1 MSEQL
6 YNIEKI
12 LERRKVNGRIEY
24 KIKWEGYP
32 MSQCTW
38 EPFSNLETA
47 KELVE
52 EFDRLHPLPVPAKY
66 KSEKKT
72 KGNSLIGKKRNLS
85 PVKNE
90 NNENIM
96 QENVN
101 VANLNNTQNPIKINE
116 EDSKSDIKE
125 VNDENKDGKTYII
138 DDNLKAVITVK
149 QQSETLI
156 AIVEKFDENGE
167 LVKVNIPTDELRR
180 TNPWILL
187 NFYEYKIKFT

>member
-12 LERRKVNGRIEY
+12 HKRRKVNGRTEY

-52 EFDRLHPLPVPAKY
+52 EFDRLHPLPTQPK
-66 KSEKKT
+66 KKT
-72 KGNSLIGKKRNLS
+72 KANSLIGRKRNLS
-85 PVKNE
+85 PLENG

-96 QENVN
+96 QENV
-101 VANLNNTQNPIKINE
+101 VNLNNIQNPIKIND

-125 VNDENKDGKTYII
+125 VNEVNDENKNGKTYII

-149 QQSETLI
+149 QQGETLV
-156 AIVEKFDENGE
+156 AIVEKLDENGE

-187 NFYEYKIKFT
+187 NFYESKIKFT

>member
-12 LERRKVNGRIEY
+12 LERRKVNGRTEY

-52 EFDRLHPLPVPAKY
+52 EFDRLHPLPTQPK
-66 KSEKKT
+66 KKT
-72 KGNSLIGKKRNLS
+72 KANSLIGRKRNLS
-85 PVKNE
+85 PLENG

-96 QENVN
+96 QENV
-101 VANLNNTQNPIKINE
+101 VNLNNIQNPIKIND

-125 VNDENKDGKTYII
+125 VNDENKNGKTYII

-149 QQSETLI
+149 QQGETLV
-156 AIVEKFDENGE
+156 AIVEN
-167 LVKVNIPTDELRR
+167 
-180 TNPWILL
+180 
-187 NFYEYKIKFT
+187 